1 MPKLIDAIEDGFFDL
16 IDQGSD
22 TKSRVGHTVQR
33 VAKLK
38 KDGVSKRTIACHL
51 TDNSAA
57 GNEYTVADVDALLKV
72 HQDCETRV
80 PLTVKATKA
89 LSRDQKRHGRR
100 APDDAGQGVLA

>member
-57 GNEYTVADVDALLKV
+57 GNEYTVADVEALLKV

-89 LSRDQKRHGRR
+89 LSRDQKRNGRR
-100 APDDAGQGVLA
+100 APDASQGVLA